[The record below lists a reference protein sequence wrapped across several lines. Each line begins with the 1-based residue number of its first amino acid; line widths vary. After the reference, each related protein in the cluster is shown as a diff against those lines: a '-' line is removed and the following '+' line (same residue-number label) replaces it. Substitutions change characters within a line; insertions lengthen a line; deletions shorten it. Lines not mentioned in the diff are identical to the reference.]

1 MAENCKDSRPLLVRD
16 WDVLMSYLSHKQL
29 KSLPFSPL
37 SHVRSDL
44 AIHLDKVTP
53 RYGKRIVTTVHA
65 IPISNFFF
73 FFFTYCWGW
82 RLLV

>member
-1 MAENCKDSRPLLVRD
+1 MNMAENCKDSRPLFRAIGRD
-16 WDVLMSYLSHKQL
+16 RLSYLSHKQL

-53 RYGKRIVTTVHA
+53 RYGKRIVTTVCGYTNSRHPRQTPE
-65 IPISNFFF
+65 ITRRS
-73 FFFTYCWGW
+73 
-82 RLLV
+82 R